1 MVSALRGRRA
11 VVAKLGM
18 DAHWR
23 GAIVAANTL
32 RNAGMEVIYL
42 GHATPAEIASIVVDE
57 DPDVV
62 GLSSLSGN
70 HLLECQRVI
79 GALAEAGA
87 DDVAVVLGGTVPPK
101 DEPALA
107 EMGVKAVFSTGT
119 SSETIIERVGALIDA
134 RAPQGA

>member
-1 MVSALRGRRA
+1 MSALRGRRA

-23 GAIVAANTL
+23 GAIVAATTL
-32 RNAGMEVIYL
+32 RDAGMEVIYL
-42 GHATPAEIASIVVDE
+42 GHATPAEIASIAVDE
-57 DPDVV
+57 DADVV

-79 GALAEAGA
+79 DALAEAGA
-87 DDVAVVLGGTVPPK
+87 DDLAVVLGGTVPPK
-101 DEPALA
+101 DEPVLA

-119 SSETIIERVGALIDA
+119 SSATIIGRVGALLDD
-134 RAPQGA
+134 RASRGA